1 MYILDANQINEK
13 MNLATKKIAMP
24 PKFIGLKFSEFER
37 LTKEGGTSGTGL
49 ISVRKAR
56 LIPSYKMGDE
66 LHLASITLSSMSL
79 IKEFRD
85 QIFALIGMKRQG
97 THHFYTEIAIN
108 EKGLNDC
115 RFDGL
120 ILQVVKGEIR
130 DAVFLEFKGAKA
142 DIEPNQIDR
151 YLNFI
156 KTNFKGVSKLVTV
169 SSEFVADVT
178 HTPYDLPTKVTKG
191 FTLSHLSWSHIKT
204 IAHLLL
210 FDNDENIED
219 TDQIALMEEVLEYY
233 EDDKVGLSSY
243 NSMSRSWANVVKAI
257 KEKTKT
263 SKEEIDE
270 CVKSWIEEQ
279 TDMAHLLSKHLGV
292 MVKTSSAK
300 GETSLTKRLKSEATK
315 LEKTSTLSFD
325 LNIKGSYSDI
335 NVLADFET
343 SFVTMSVQITPP
355 LTSDKKG
362 KARLKWLLVQLLK
375 CQKISG
381 EAFAQIQ
388 PHLFIETRQKYFSN
402 VLRTNVSQFAEVES
416 QLDLSKDIVQFNV
429 LMQRDLKKKFSSGKG
444 FVMELEQMLFNFY
457 SNVVQNLTSW
467 TPPQPKMHQ
476 EEVE

>member
-1 MYILDANQINEK
+1 
-13 MNLATKKIAMP
+13 MNLAAKKITMP
-24 PKFIGLKFSEFER
+24 PKFTGLKFAEFER
-37 LTKEGGTSGTGL
+37 LTKEGGISGNGL
-49 ISVRKAR
+49 ISVRQAR

-79 IKEFRD
+79 IKEFRE
-85 QIFALIGMKRQG
+85 QVFALIGMKRQG
-97 THHFYTEIAIN
+97 VHYFYTEIAIN

-120 ILQVVKGEIR
+120 VLQVVKGEIR

-142 DIEPNQIDR
+142 AIEPNQIER

-156 KTNFKGVSKLVTV
+156 KANFKGVSKLVTV
-169 SSEFVADVT
+169 SSEFVADVS
-178 HTPYDLPTKVTKG
+178 HTPYELPSKVTRG
-191 FTLSHLSWSHIKT
+191 FNLSHLSWSQIKT

-219 TDQIALMEEVLEYY
+219 TDQIALMREVLEYF
-233 EDDKVGLSSY
+233 EDEKVGLASY
-243 NSMSRSWANVVKAI
+243 TSMSSGWANVVKAI
-257 KEKTKT
+257 KEKTKP
-263 SKEEIDE
+263 SKEDFEE

-292 MVKTSSAK
+292 SVKTSSAK
-300 GETSLTKRLKSEATK
+300 GETSLSKRLKAEVSK

-335 NVLADFET
+335 NVIADFET
-343 SFVTMSVQITPP
+343 SFVTMSVQLTPP
-355 LTSDKKG
+355 LSSDKKG

-375 CQKISG
+375 CQKING
-381 EAFAQIQ
+381 EAFSQIQ
-388 PHLFIETRQKYFSN
+388 PNLFVETRQKYFSN
-402 VLRTNVSQFAEVES
+402 VLRTNVSQFSEVEA
-416 QLDLSKDIVQFNV
+416 QLDLSKDVVQFNV

-457 SNVVQNLTSW
+457 SIVVQNLTSW
-467 TPPQPKMHQ
+467 TAPQPKMHQ
-476 EEVE
+476 DEVE

>member
-1 MYILDANQINEK
+1 
-13 MNLATKKIAMP
+13 MNLTTKKITMP
-24 PKFIGLKFSEFER
+24 PKFIGLKFAEFER
-37 LTKEGGTSGTGL
+37 LTREGGTSGNGL

-79 IKEFRD
+79 IKEFRE
-85 QIFALIGMKRQG
+85 QIFSLIGMKRQG
-97 THHFYTEIAIN
+97 SHYFYTEIAIN

-130 DAVFLEFKGAKA
+130 DAVFLEFKGTKA
-142 DIEPNQIDR
+142 SIEPNQIER

-156 KTNFKGVSKLVTV
+156 KANFKGASKLVTV
-169 SSEFVADVT
+169 SSEFVADVS
-178 HTPYDLPTKVTKG
+178 HTPFELPSKVTRG
-191 FTLSHLSWSHIKT
+191 FNLAHLSWSHIKT

-219 TDQIALMEEVLEYY
+219 TDQIALMREVLEYF
-233 EDDKVGLSSY
+233 EDEKVGLANY
-243 NSMSRSWANVVKAI
+243 TSMSSGWANVVKAI
-257 KEKTKT
+257 KEKTKP
-263 SKEEIDE
+263 SKEDLEE
-270 CVKSWIEEQ
+270 CAKSWIEEQ

-292 MVKTSSAK
+292 AVKTSSAK
-300 GETSLTKRLKSEATK
+300 GETSLSKRLKAEVAK

-325 LNIKGSYSDI
+325 LNIKGSYSEI
-335 NVLADFET
+335 NVIADFET
-343 SFVTMSVQITPP
+343 SFVTMSVQLTPP

-362 KARLKWLLVQLLK
+362 RARLKWLLVQLLK
-375 CQKISG
+375 CQKING
-381 EAFAQIQ
+381 EAFSQIQ
-388 PHLFIETRQKYFSN
+388 SNLFVETRQKYFSN
-402 VLRTNVSQFAEVES
+402 VLRTNVSQFSEVET

-457 SNVVQNLTSW
+457 SIVVQNLTSW
-467 TPPQPKMHQ
+467 TAPQPKMHQ